1 MKEIIII
8 ALAGGLIIFFVLV
21 FGGKNKKKE
30 DKKPQ
35 KNEIEKAKEEIPDI
49 VKEVTMGNYM
59 FDISQQEN
67 DGIELIENE
76 QLGSEFNEST
86 PAELNSI
93 EEAYDE
99 IDNIGSDFD
108 MLEDELNEIDEC
120 EDSILYEIDEEFTD
134 DVLLGEINN
143 INESKENNNVV
154 DEYKGLSKEMKIMLM
169 ANILK
174 KKH

>member
-49 VKEVTMGNYM
+49 VKEVTMCNYM

-86 PAELNSI
+86 PSELNSI

>member
-67 DGIELIENE
+67 DGVELVENE
-76 QLGSEFNEST
+76 QLGTNFNEGK